1 MKFMRSTLMKN
12 GLILK
17 IVVYIDSDL
26 LINKDILELY
36 RQDIGDNLIGAVRHV
51 VDDWLKNYLDTKL
64 HIPYEDYFNA
74 GVLLINTKKLAAD
87 NIMEKCIELLY
98 GAGDVGHTF
107 YNQIKDSE
115 CCKLVLWVDRN
126 YQKIGSPVKNPETIK
141 ETEFDKVVISVIDKH
156 IADIIRNYLKKMGVK
171 EDNIIWV
178 DSRIL

>member
-98 GAGDVGHTF
+98 GAGDVGQAF
-107 YNQIKDSE
+107 YRQIKETE
-115 CCKLVLWVDRN
+115 CCNLVLWVDRN
-126 YQKIGSPVKNPETIK
+126 YQKIGFPVKNPETIK
-141 ETEFDKVVISVIDKH
+141 EMEYDKIIISVVDKYV
-156 IADIIRNYLKKMGVK
+156 ADSIRNYLKEMGVK
-171 EDNIIWV
+171 EDKIIWV